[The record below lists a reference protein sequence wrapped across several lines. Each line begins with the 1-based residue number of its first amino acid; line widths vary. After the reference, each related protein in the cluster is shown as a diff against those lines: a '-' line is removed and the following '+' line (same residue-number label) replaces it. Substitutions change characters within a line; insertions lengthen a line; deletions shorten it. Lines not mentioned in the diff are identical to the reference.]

1 MFKNLKEVAQRA
13 LEIAMKEGCR
23 DVRVGSDMLIQSSF
37 SVRNDNLDRLHQS
50 TGSSLY
56 LQLYVDGRYGYYS
69 TNRTEERELNAFIK
83 NAVEATRL
91 ISFDPD
97 RVLPSKDLYFKG
109 KEFDLKQFDNSYD
122 SVSPEVKKEIAFACA
137 AEMFGKDKRVVS
149 VNCEYG
155 DSLEYYY
162 MADTGGFEGEMK
174 QTLFTISSE
183 CSVKDRGDARPE
195 AWWYESSLMFDSL
208 TREGTGRTAMERAL
222 SRLNPKKMKSGKYNM
237 VIENTVASRVISPI
251 ISALNGS
258 AIQQKNS
265 FLEGKLGSR
274 LFPES
279 LYFTDRPHIIGAEGS
294 RFYDGEGIAT
304 KNINII
310 DAGVVNTYFINTYNS
325 RKLGMP
331 VTIEGP
337 SVLSCS
343 LGENFPSGSPVN
355 GVNEILNIMERGI
368 LVTGFNG
375 GNTNSSSGDFSF
387 GVQGFYFEN
396 GKVLHPIKEMN
407 VTGNIISLW
416 NSVAE
421 IGDDPRNTSR
431 WLIPT
436 LAFES
441 VNFNGN

>member
-13 LEIAMKEGCR
+13 LEIAMREGCR

-69 TNRTEERELNAFIK
+69 TNRTEERELKAFIK

-91 ISFDPD
+91 ISYDPD
-97 RVLPSKDLYFKG
+97 RVLPPKELYFKG
-109 KEFDLKQFDNSYD
+109 KEFDLNQFDSSYD
-122 SVSPEVKKEIAFACA
+122 SVSPEVKKDIAFACA

-208 TREGTGRTAMERAL
+208 IREGTGRTAMERAL

-274 LFPES
+274 LFPEN
-279 LYFTDRPHIIGAEGS
+279 LYFMDRPHIVGAEGS

-310 DAGVVNTYFINTYNS
+310 EAGVVNTYFINSYNS

-343 LGENFPSGSPVN
+343 LGENFPSGITVN
-355 GVNEILNIMERGI
+355 GVNEILTKMERGI

>member
-13 LEIAMKEGCR
+13 LERAMKEGCR

-37 SVRNDNLDRLHQS
+37 SVRNDKLDRLHQS

-91 ISFDPD
+91 ISYDPD
-97 RVLPSKDLYFKG
+97 RVLPSKELYFKG

-208 TREGTGRTAMERAL
+208 VREGTGRTAMERAL

-237 VIENTVASRVISPI
+237 VIENTVASRVISPK

-265 FLEGKLGSR
+265 FLEGKLGNR
-274 LFPES
+274 LFPEN
-279 LYFTDRPHIIGAEGS
+279 LYFMDRPHIIGAEGS

-310 DAGVVNTYFINTYNS
+310 EAGVVNTYFINTYNS

-343 LGENFPSGSPVN
+343 LGENFPSGRPVN
-355 GVNEILNIMERGI
+355 GVSEILNKMERGI

-407 VTGNIISLW
+407 VTGNIVTLW

>member
-13 LEIAMKEGCR
+13 LEIAMREGCR

-69 TNRTEERELNAFIK
+69 TNRTEERELKAFIK

-91 ISFDPD
+91 ISYDPD
-97 RVLPSKDLYFKG
+97 RVLPPKELYFKG
-109 KEFDLKQFDNSYD
+109 KEFDLKQFDSSYD
-122 SVSPEVKKEIAFACA
+122 SVSPEVKKDIAFACA

-208 TREGTGRTAMERAL
+208 IREGTGRTAMERAL

-274 LFPES
+274 LFPEN
-279 LYFTDRPHIIGAEGS
+279 LYFMDRPHIVGAEGS

-310 DAGVVNTYFINTYNS
+310 EAGVVNTYFINSYNS

-343 LGENFPSGSPVN
+343 LGENFPSGITVN
-355 GVNEILNIMERGI
+355 GVNEILTKMERGI

-407 VTGNIISLW
+407 VTGNILTLW